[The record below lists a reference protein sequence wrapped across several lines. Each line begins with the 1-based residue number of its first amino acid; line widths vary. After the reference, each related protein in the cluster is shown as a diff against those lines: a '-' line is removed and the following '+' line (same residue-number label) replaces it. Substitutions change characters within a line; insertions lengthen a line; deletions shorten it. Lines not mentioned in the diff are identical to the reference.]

1 MEGSESAPPGLK
13 RKVRR
18 FVRRL
23 IDNRLVWFKVARDPR
38 SVMLTFDDGPHP
50 DFTPK
55 VLDLL
60 DKHGAR
66 ATFFLIGERAE
77 DYPELVREIH
87 RRGHCIGNHTWSHL
101 NDCRGGKY
109 SYARYLGE
117 IRRCQATLR
126 SIAGVETK
134 LFRPPRGE
142 LNLKSLVAIL
152 RSRHRIVYWSIEG
165 GEWGCR
171 QEQSAASIAEFVT
184 RTVQGQDILLLHDD
198 NEKTI
203 AVLEALL
210 PLAAE
215 HGLDLRD
222 NALMRG

>member
-1 MEGSESAPPGLK
+1 MEEAETAASGMR

-18 FVRRL
+18 MVRRL
-23 IDNRLVWFKVARDPR
+23 LDNRVVWFRVARDPR

-50 DFTPK
+50 EFTPQ

-77 DYPELVREIH
+77 RHPDLVREIH
-87 RRGHCIGNHTWSHL
+87 GRGHCIGNHTWSHL
-101 NDCRGGKY
+101 NDCRGGTY
-109 SYARYLGE
+109 SYGRYLGE
-117 IRRCQATLR
+117 IRRCQSTMR

-142 LNLKSLVAIL
+142 LNLKSLAATL
-152 RSRHRIVYWSIEG
+152 CSRHRIVYWSLEG

-171 QEQSAASIAEFVT
+171 QHESGAAIAEFVV
-184 RTVQGQDILLLHDD
+184 RTVQPRDIVLLHDD

-215 HGLDLRD
+215 RGFDLQD